1 MANWEGELRELEV
14 RQKCQRLQICPCC
27 SLSSSF
33 PSSLHFLLLLPGFWA
48 AFCSR
53 TLEAWLCNSNRRG
66 GTTFFSCY
74 WDFFSEKEKKR
85 MWKMDNVKFC
95 YTWPTSASWSP
106 YGQEYWQKCRP
117 SSSETSL
124 TTEQPLEAM
133 PHVGSQKLVSS
144 AVISLACR
152 STCVPQPCYLE
163 EMGISLKRYTDYFI
177 EGLLIIEV

>member
-66 GTTFFSCY
+66 GTTFFPVIEIS
-74 WDFFSEKEKKR
+74 FQKKR
-85 MWKMDNVKFC
+85 KKGCGRWTM
-95 YTWPTSASWSP
+95 
-106 YGQEYWQKCRP
+106 
-117 SSSETSL
+117 SSSVIPD
-124 TTEQPLEAM
+124 PLQLPEVSMARSIGRS
-133 PHVGSQKLVSS
+133 VGQALQRQAWPLSSHWKQCRMLVHKSS
-144 AVISLACR
+144 WV
-152 STCVPQPCYLE
+152 QQ
-163 EMGISLKRYTDYFI
+163 
-177 EGLLIIEV
+177 